1 MSQIHV
7 SKSNLPLNVKSWD
20 GIFPGVMLRANSA
33 WIVKSKPNL
42 HLRGGSAGMLQVDRV
57 N

>member
-7 SKSNLPLNVKSWD
+7 SKSNLPLNLNSWD
-20 GIFPGVMLRANSA
+20 GIFPGVMLRASSA

-42 HLRGGSAGMLQVDRV
+42 HLRYGSVRMLQVDRV